1 MISLKD
7 VESIHQILIQKFGG
21 SPGIHDYSLLESAIN
36 RPYQT
41 FDQQELYPTAAEKAA
56 AIFESIVANHPLVD
70 GNKRTSY
77 VLMRIILLEG
87 DLDLKV
93 SEDEKYDFVISA
105 AKGELDFL
113 KIKNWIEMNSN
124 PVTK

>member
-1 MISLKD
+1 
-7 VESIHQILIQKFGG
+7 
-21 SPGIHDYSLLESAIN
+21 
-36 RPYQT
+36 
-41 FDQQELYPTAAEKAA
+41 
-56 AIFESIVANHPLVD
+56 
-70 GNKRTSY
+70 
-77 VLMRIILLEG
+77 MRIILLEG